1 MSNENKVRPKGYVAG
16 VIWVVI
22 FSIAFGFCLALV
34 NSPSVSAM
42 VGIGA
47 FGISCF
53 FLAFAAH
60 SKIRMIKVFK
70 CLGDVSAAS
79 LSLTTLISLP
89 GWDNSFHHNIAFSV
103 FGILCILIAGRT
115 YRSL

>member
-1 MSNENKVRPKGYVAG
+1 MCNNNKVRPKGYVAG
-16 VIWVVI
+16 VVWVVV
-22 FSIAFGFCLALV
+22 FSIAFGVCLALV
-34 NSPSVSAM
+34 NSPFVSAM

-47 FGISCF
+47 FGISCLV
-53 FLAFAAH
+53 LAFAAH
-60 SKIRMIKVFK
+60 SEIGIFKVFK

-89 GWDNSFHHNIAFSV
+89 GWDNSFHYYIAFIV
-103 FGILCILIAGRT
+103 FGILCVLIAGRT